1 MPLERIYSL
10 SFEIHADGSIELEQD
25 TGYGE
30 EHRIT
35 LHPCHVR
42 YLFEKA
48 RHLLPAMTAD
58 ELSTR
63 LARQMRDVHATLAN
77 EFGGSRGIDE
87 AIIKLAAYIDAL
99 PESLAPPAPCDVP
112 EAALSKSQNEQDDH
126 TDFQLTKG

>member
-1 MPLERIYSL
+1 MERIYEL
-10 SFEIHADGSIELEQD
+10 DFEVHADGSIDLEQD
-25 TGYGE
+25 AGYGE

-48 RHLLPAMTAD
+48 GHLLPPAPTN
-58 ELSTR
+58 ELAKR
-63 LARQMRDVHATLAN
+63 LARQLRDVHATLAN
-77 EFGGSRGIDE
+77 EFGCSRGVDE
-87 AIIKLAAYIDAL
+87 TITKLAAYIDAL
-99 PESLAPPAPCDVP
+99 PESLANNPAPCDVP